1 LLHLAHG
8 FLIRAD
14 AILEFTLLEKQTNIY
29 CKRKNVSHMAS
40 LPEEIFMFE
49 EKEEEEENYSVG
61 SIHNIET
68 KKYTLFSLDV
78 IEEKEKNVTVGDT

>member
-1 LLHLAHG
+1 
-8 FLIRAD
+8 
-14 AILEFTLLEKQTNIY
+14 
-29 CKRKNVSHMAS
+29 MAS

-49 EKEEEEENYSVG
+49 EKEEEENYSVG

>member
-1 LLHLAHG
+1 
-8 FLIRAD
+8 
-14 AILEFTLLEKQTNIY
+14 
-29 CKRKNVSHMAS
+29 MAS

-78 IEEKEKNVTVGDT
+78 IEEKEKNVIVGDT